1 MGVRGRKKT
10 SMPKELGDPIIA
22 GEAKLQEKTR
32 RNGVRV
38 LPIMPPEEQVIKP
51 TAVSVNQS
59 PERKL
64 DEKAE
69 QLAQNDRLDSPPP
82 LSSGRDK

>member
-1 MGVRGRKKT
+1 ML
-10 SMPKELGDPIIA
+10 KELGDPIIA
-22 GEAKLQEKTR
+22 GEAKLQENTR
-32 RNGVRV
+32 CDGVRV

-51 TAVSVNQS
+51 TAVSVNQG

-64 DEKAE
+64 DE
-69 QLAQNDRLDSPPP
+69 QLAQNDRPDLPPP